1 MTDDKKIPHFSDGLV
16 TESCTKSHSD
26 KDRNIIFTL
35 ISAAKNR
42 LSGMTP
48 KEATYIVAEF
58 IFEHPRLVMGSLA
71 LILVGVLLE
80 GQQPLTGNALLIFKA
95 TYALGTVWLVAS
107 VMAQTQ
113 KGIAN
118 GTHLGPMFSD
128 ILERF
133 VFLQVA
139 LTSLSAYSPKLADMI
154 TSAQA
159 NPSSV
164 LAIASGA
171 LIVIFMHVLTP
182 TRNREESTSTHTQS
196 TTRQAISSAPI
207 ALSEKDIYR
216 TSVHEAGHLLM
227 FSNSKNLPTKLSVSV
242 AIEAA
247 PHEQYRGNVFYSD
260 QSMNAS
266 TQSQLHWVMLMN
278 LSGFAAESIV
288 LGEPECGSMD
298 DNRKWMA
305 TACYYLSAG
314 FGETFFPEPEGGY
327 QIAHNRAI
335 LNELKR
341 SCLAELNAFL
351 KANRGLLE
359 ELAAQIANWKT
370 MDSDQIAPYLA
381 RVAAA
386 DTLPK
391 APIWQ

>member
-16 TESCTKSHSD
+16 TESCTKPHSD

-35 ISAAKNR
+35 ISEAKNK

-48 KEATYIVAEF
+48 KEAAYIVAEF
-58 IFEHPRLVMGSLA
+58 IFEHPRLIIGSLT
-71 LILVGVLLE
+71 LILVSVFME
-80 GQQPLTGNALLIFKA
+80 GKQPLTGNALLIFKA

-107 VMAQTQ
+107 VMAQAQ

-118 GTHLGPMFSD
+118 GTHVGLMFTD

-133 VFLQVA
+133 VFLQIA
-139 LTSLSAYSPKLADMI
+139 LTSLSAHSPKLADMI

-164 LAIASGA
+164 LAIALGA
-171 LIVIFMHVLTP
+171 LIVIFLHVLTP
-182 TRNREESTSTHTQS
+182 TRSRERSTSTHTKP
-196 TTRQAISSAPI
+196 TTRQAIASAPI

-247 PHEQYRGNVFYSD
+247 PHEQYRGNVFYTE
-260 QSMNAS
+260 QSMKAS
-266 TQSQLHWVMLMN
+266 TQSQLHWAMLMN

-305 TACYYLSAG
+305 TALHYLSAG
-314 FGETFFPEPEGGY
+314 FGETFFPEPEGDY

-341 SCLAELNAFL
+341 SCLAELNTFL
-351 KANRGLLE
+351 EANRGLLE
-359 ELAAQIANWKT
+359 ELAAQIANCKT

-386 DTLPK
+386 DTLPN
-391 APIWQ
+391 APLWQ